1 MKDTDPEIVKAVQ
14 NIELIVFDFD
24 GVFTDNSVLVD
35 QNGIESV
42 RCSRS
47 DGLGLRKLDDVNIK
61 YCILSTEKN
70 PVVSIRGQKL
80 GIKVTQGQE
89 DKLKALKEI
98 VKTQNLEMSQ
108 IAYVGND
115 INDLTCLEVVGLPIA
130 VADSYLEVL
139 SITTLTTSKT
149 GGNGA
154 VREVCDLFH
163 KILSK

>member
-1 MKDTDPEIVKAVQ
+1 MKNLNPELVETIQ
-14 NIELIVFDFD
+14 NIKLIVFDFD

-47 DGLGLRKLDDVNIK
+47 DGLGLRKLDDLNIK

-70 PVVSIRGQKL
+70 PVVGMRGKKL
-80 GIKVTQGQE
+80 GIDVIQGQE

-98 VKTQNLEMSQ
+98 IKRENFSMPQ

-115 INDLTCLEVVGLPIA
+115 INDLTCLEVVGLPMA
-130 VADSYLEVL
+130 VADSYSEVL
-139 SITTLTTSKT
+139 AIVKYTSSKF
-149 GGNGA
+149 GGHGA
-154 VREVCDLFH
+154 VREVCDLFYEL
-163 KILSK
+163 LS